1 MKRAALLTLAA
12 ALLAGCSTVTV
23 SRNGST
29 MVNIE
34 NSGWYL
40 LNFIP
45 LASGNPAN
53 PNGFSSRLF
62 SKTVTLEN
70 NIKMLEKV
78 IVDEGAVAI
87 RDLTSFTI
95 DEHILLILLKRHA
108 YHTSAQLLMEEDMEK
123 SSAGS
128 ATRVINKKKP
138 SSEDENSTPYTEP

>member
-1 MKRAALLTLAA
+1 MKSAAIAALA

-45 LASGNPAN
+45 IASGNPAS
-53 PNGFSSRLF
+53 PNSFSTRLF

-70 NIKMLEKV
+70 NVKMLDKV
-78 IVDEGAVAI
+78 IADEGAVAI
-87 RDLTSFTI
+87 RDLNSFTI
-95 DEHILLILLKRHA
+95 DEHILLILFKRHA
-108 YHTSAQLLMEEDMEK
+108 YHTSAQLLMEKDIAEQK
-123 SSAGS
+123 AIG
-128 ATRVINKKKP
+128 ATRVIHTRP
-138 SSEDENSTPYTEP
+138 

>member
-1 MKRAALLTLAA
+1 MKSAAIAALA

-45 LASGNPAN
+45 IASGNPAS
-53 PNGFSSRLF
+53 PNSFSTRLF

-70 NIKMLEKV
+70 NVKMLDKV
-78 IVDEGAVAI
+78 IADEGAVAI
-87 RDLTSFTI
+87 RDLNSFTT
-95 DEHILLILLKRHA
+95 DEHILLILFKRHA
-108 YHTSAQLLMEEDMEK
+108 YHTSAQLLKEK
-123 SSAGS
+123 DVAEQKAVG
-128 ATRVINKKKP
+128 ATRVIHTRP
-138 SSEDENSTPYTEP
+138 